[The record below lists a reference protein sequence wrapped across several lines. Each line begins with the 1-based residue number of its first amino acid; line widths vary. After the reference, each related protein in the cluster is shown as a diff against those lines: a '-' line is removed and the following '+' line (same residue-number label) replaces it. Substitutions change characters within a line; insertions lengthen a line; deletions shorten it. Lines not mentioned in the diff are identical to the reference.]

1 MSYGNNIF
9 TGESKNMYDST
20 TTSKFENSWNSGA
33 YNNTVG
39 DTVKKGA
46 IGGATGWLGA
56 LMTGSNA
63 ISPGAGFLLSG
74 LVSVGGSL
82 LNSLFGRRPKVT
94 LSPEQQYFK
103 DLTNFYSD
111 LGAKTRTARAVAS
124 VYGVSPEKVAKI
136 GYNNFDEMIDK
147 HGFNPTAMKKTAPD
161 TTTLYDEK
169 NKGGM

>member
-1 MSYGNNIF
+1 MSYGNDI
-9 TGESKNMYDST
+9 SQNMYNRPAQST
-20 TTSKFENSWNSGA
+20 ESYAPPTGSSYYTGNPATNAAKSGLM
-33 YNNTVG
+33 
-39 DTVKKGA
+39 
-46 IGGATGWLGA
+46 GGTTGWLGA

-103 DLTNFYSD
+103 ELTQFYSD

-147 HGFNPTAMKKTAPD
+147 HGLNPTAMKRTAPD